1 MKEDPLHREI
11 VEEHA
16 ARPHY
21 NQKLVRFSHAN
32 SFTSQKTGNICDIQ
46 LLVNN
51 GVIEGISC
59 QMQASA
65 LATACGSLMAC
76 HVYGLT
82 VADAK
87 VLVGQVIDYLE
98 GKTDQALPG
107 ELGVYE
113 SIQLFRERH
122 DCALLG
128 WHALQKA
135 YGTKI

>member
-16 ARPHY
+16 IRPHY
-21 NQKLVRFSHAN
+21 NQKLVHFSHEN
-32 SFTSQKTGNICDIQ
+32 SFTSQKTGNLCDIQ
-46 LLVNN
+46 LLVQD

-76 HVYGLT
+76 HVHGHA

-87 VLVGQVIDYLE
+87 VLVSQVIDYLE

-107 ELGVYE
+107 ELAVYE
-113 SIQLFRERH
+113 SIRLFRERH

-128 WHALQKA
+128 WHALEKA
-135 YGTKI
+135 CVTEI